1 MKIVYFAWL
10 RERIGMNEEIV
21 ELPSEVGTVDEFL
34 NWMAGRGETYEAA
47 LQDPDVVRVAL
58 DQKHATSREASLN
71 GVSEIAMFPPMTGG

>member
-1 MKIVYFAWL
+1 
-10 RERIGMNEEIV
+10 
-21 ELPSEVGTVDEFL
+21 
-34 NWMAGRGETYEAA
+34 MAGRGETYEAA